1 MHSPA
6 TSSRYY
12 RTGDEDGISR
22 TDTASAPTPL
32 LCPDPAYWWRE
43 ARLTRGDSLLSW
55 RWKPDMIICLRAR
68 CHDGRRAAPKVPVSG
83 KPDIGM
89 LRLRS
94 R

>member
-32 LCPDPAYWWRE
+32 LCPDPAYSGGERRDSPE
-43 ARLTRGDSLLSW
+43 VTLSCRGGGSQT
-55 RWKPDMIICLRAR
+55 
-68 CHDGRRAAPKVPVSG
+68 
-83 KPDIGM
+83 
-89 LRLRS
+89 
-94 R
+94 